1 MSSANA
7 NEITIAVDPDVHLRQ
22 DEYDPRDWNSETTSI
37 GSSIYRGIMENGRRY
52 QSLKEDEYAFPADE
66 QQFDTYDAVHLAAIV
81 GDSAEE
87 NPLFHAPIEPKNVL
101 DIGTGK
107 GSWAVDVADMFPEA
121 WVRGVDL
128 FPPPVTWLPPNCV
141 LEVDDVT
148 QDWTWSQK
156 FDLIHL
162 RILACAFTPEET
174 ADIMK
179 KCYDNL
185 QPGGWI
191 EQFEI
196 HPNVYCD
203 DASIAED
210 NVLYDIGPRCDAA
223 ANKSGKRMDLVK
235 TMRDSIAKAGFVDI
249 HEKATKWPIGPW
261 PREKSKKE
269 LGSINLHHWLT
280 GIEGYTMFLMT
291 KFGDPEPW
299 TQEEVRVYNA
309 QMRKAL
315 LNPHHHPY
323 QRTRRVWARKPF
335 PEEEKARDE
344 KEKEKKEKKEKVE
357 AEAAAAA
364 AAKQKSPEIKEE
376 KE

>member
-210 NVLYDIGPRCDAA
+210 NVLYDIGPRYE
-223 ANKSGKRMDLVK
+223 R
-235 TMRDSIAKAGFVDI
+235 T
-249 HEKATKWPIGPW
+249 PI
-261 PREKSKKE
+261 
-269 LGSINLHHWLT
+269 T
-280 GIEGYTMFLMT
+280 
-291 KFGDPEPW
+291 D
-299 TQEEVRVYNA
+299 EVIIPPSHRA
-309 QMRKAL
+309 
-315 LNPHHHPY
+315 
-323 QRTRRVWARKPF
+323 
-335 PEEEKARDE
+335 
-344 KEKEKKEKKEKVE
+344 
-357 AEAAAAA
+357 
-364 AAKQKSPEIKEE
+364 II
-376 KE
+376 